1 MTTHQWID
9 QIAQGVILSG
19 GYAYLLAML
28 ANYLETGSPY
38 WGIDDLEM
46 IETDHEGR

>member
-38 WGIDDLEM
+38 WNEK
-46 IETDHEGR
+46 R

>member
-28 ANYLETGSPY
+28 ANYLETGNPY
-38 WGIDDLEM
+38 WGLEEDD
-46 IETDHEGR
+46 DN